1 MDSKGKSA
9 QKVMFGKLSSETM
22 ALVGP
27 KTSRLMSVWE
37 TVAFV
42 SPPYLVQDLGN
53 MEDLFAFSQRL
64 PYII

>member
-9 QKVMFGKLSSETM
+9 QKVMFGKLSSETV

-27 KTSRLMSVWE
+27 KTSRLMRVWE
-37 TVAFV
+37 TV
-42 SPPYLVQDLGN
+42 LVQDLGN